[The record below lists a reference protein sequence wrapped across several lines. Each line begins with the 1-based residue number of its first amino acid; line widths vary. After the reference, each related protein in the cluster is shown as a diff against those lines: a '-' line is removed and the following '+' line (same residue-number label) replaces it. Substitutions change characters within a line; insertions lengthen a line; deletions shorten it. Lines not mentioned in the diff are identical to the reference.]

1 MSVKLRNLSTQ
12 ILANRTQILA
22 DVTNPAVLS
31 GDADIDISEAV
42 YTGYIT
48 LLTVTP
54 VAACDDLVIDLAY
67 NKAST
72 GVSAVATNNDTLDVI
87 VLAETDGT
95 NSTAMIINSTQVT
108 LTGTATPIIT
118 GQRFKVGMVDAG
130 NTITVKVKIS
140 AERAD
145 AEIPYKVHYRS
156 ASAPTVTAV
165 AAV

>member
-1 MSVKLRNLSTQ
+1 MSIKLKNLYTNITS
-12 ILANRTQILA
+12 ARAAILA
-22 DVTNPAVLS
+22 DVTNPEVLT
-31 GDADIDISEAV
+31 GTADIDISEAV

-54 VAACDDLVIDLAY
+54 TAACDDLIIDLAY
-67 NKAST
+67 NKATT

-95 NSTAMIINSTQVT
+95 NSTAMLINTTQVT
-108 LTGTATPIIT
+108 LTGSATPIIT
-118 GQRFKVGMVDAG
+118 GQRFKVGMIDSG
-130 NTITVKVKIS
+130 NTVTVQVKLS

-156 ASAPTVTAV
+156 SSAPTVVAV